1 MLNWYRAL
9 RLQTRSPRARVEIPV
24 RVIWGDRDPWLESAI
39 AEAGVALCE
48 RGEVFHIADA
58 THWVQHDKPA
68 EVNRLM
74 IPFLAA

>member
-1 MLNWYRAL
+1 
-9 RLQTRSPRARVEIPV
+9 
-24 RVIWGDRDPWLESAI
+24 VIWGDRDPWLESAI